1 MKKFTNLLIND
12 LIPENARPFPKI
24 LFFIL
29 ILSFV
34 LNIIGINW
42 GLPSP
47 SSSGWATDEITPVAV
62 MNGMEMKFSNGWF
75 ARYPP
80 LHFYLLSLFY
90 LPVYFLNALKIL
102 TVPGLPMNTI
112 FFIIGRL
119 ISVFMGTFIVFMV
132 YLCGCEI
139 IDKKSALF
147 ASLITALTPP
157 FLYYS
162 KTSNV
167 DIPYIF
173 WFIIALY
180 FFIRILKYHRTYD
193 YIFFASTAVF
203 SICTKDQAYGL
214 LILIPF
220 IIIYSYHRHNRAHGK
235 PNNWVKSL
243 FNKKTISALI
253 IGTSLF
259 ALIHNFIFN
268 FQGFKKHLL
277 LIIGP
282 AKGERIF
289 SGSILGFIN
298 MSIYTIKQLNFILG
312 WPILIICILGF
323 IYALTRKKKY
333 SVTFWLLVPGI
344 SYYLSFIFIIGKDT
358 LRHLMPI
365 YILMSFFAGLGLSS
379 FLFSSKKLK
388 IIKYALVILLF
399 VNSAIY
405 SLSVDVMMVSDSRY
419 YVEHWM
425 QKNIKRDESILFAG
439 YINFLPRN
447 KAFINARYI
456 LHPSLDMIQEIDPS
470 YILINSNLLSSSQP
484 YLYEKLVNENSDYKQ
499 ILRYKS
505 SPWLNLLPE
514 HKINEENKIIT
525 NLNLINP
532 EIMILKKE

>member
-1 MKKFTNLLIND
+1 MKKFTNLSINN

-24 LFFIL
+24 LFLIL
-29 ILSFV
+29 ILSFA

-47 SSSGWATDEITPVAV
+47 SSRGWAADEITPVAV
-62 MNGMEMKFSNGWF
+62 MNGMEMKFSNGWS

-80 LHFYLLSLFY
+80 LHFYVLSLFY

-147 ASLITALTPP
+147 ASIITALTPP

-173 WFIIALY
+173 WFMIALY

-193 YIFFASTAVF
+193 YIFFSITAVF

-253 IGTSLF
+253 LGTSLF

-298 MSIYTIKQLNFILG
+298 MSIHTIKQLNFILG

-333 SVTFWLLVPGI
+333 SVTFWLLAPGI
-344 SYYLSFIFIIGKDT
+344 SWCSRAIFANA
-358 LRHLMPI
+358 P
-365 YILMSFFAGLGLSS
+365 FFKTIRS
-379 FLFSSKKLK
+379 
-388 IIKYALVILLF
+388 
-399 VNSAIY
+399 VNTI
-405 SLSVDVMMVSDSRY
+405 
-419 YVEHWM
+419 
-425 QKNIKRDESILFAG
+425 
-439 YINFLPRN
+439 
-447 KAFINARYI
+447 
-456 LHPSLDMIQEIDPS
+456 
-470 YILINSNLLSSSQP
+470 
-484 YLYEKLVNENSDYKQ
+484 
-499 ILRYKS
+499 
-505 SPWLNLLPE
+505 
-514 HKINEENKIIT
+514 
-525 NLNLINP
+525 
-532 EIMILKKE
+532 

>member
-1 MKKFTNLLIND
+1 MKKFTNLSINN

-24 LFFIL
+24 LFLIL
-29 ILSFV
+29 ILSFA

-47 SSSGWATDEITPVAV
+47 SSRGWAADEITPVAV
-62 MNGMEMKFSNGWF
+62 MNGMEMKFSNGWS

-80 LHFYLLSLFY
+80 LHFYVLSLFY

-147 ASLITALTPP
+147 ASIITALTPP

-173 WFIIALY
+173 WFMIALY

-193 YIFFASTAVF
+193 YIFFSITAVF

-253 IGTSLF
+253 LGTSLF

-298 MSIYTIKQLNFILG
+298 MSIHTIKQLNFILG

-333 SVTFWLLVPGI
+333 SVTFWLLAPGI
-344 SYYLSFIFIIGKDT
+344 SYYLSFIFTIGKDT

-365 YILMSFFAGLGLSS
+365 YILMSFFGALGLSS

-399 VNSAIY
+399 VNSAVY

-425 QKNIKRDESILFAG
+425 QENVKKDESILFAG

-447 KAFINARYI
+447 KGFINAQYI

-484 YLYEKLVNENSDYKQ
+484 YLYEKLVNENSGYKQ

>member
-1 MKKFTNLLIND
+1 
-12 LIPENARPFPKI
+12 
-24 LFFIL
+24 
-29 ILSFV
+29 
-34 LNIIGINW
+34 
-42 GLPSP
+42 
-47 SSSGWATDEITPVAV
+47 